1 MRKPEIN
8 SVGSTPY
15 PEGMWPGQDC
25 PEGKQLYMKD
35 IRNWHRFQFN
45 FEVCYHKQAMTCK
58 HALVSTATGPFGDL
72 HLEID
77 CQVYT
82 PTSQNNVC

>member
-1 MRKPEIN
+1 
-8 SVGSTPY
+8 
-15 PEGMWPGQDC
+15 
-25 PEGKQLYMKD
+25 
-35 IRNWHRFQFN
+35 
-45 FEVCYHKQAMTCK
+45 MTCK

-82 PTSQNNVC
+82 PTSQIMFADFSKIVSSIYISIGYLSAFSY